1 MRERQCLVP
10 VEVPGA
16 TCGTGRATEQP
27 PVPQRVPA
35 HSKLDLVDVGH
46 FTWEDAAH
54 QDGEIV
60 AGWWTGRSRARMRAI
75 TYTRLG
81 DPSVLELVEKHVPEP
96 GAGEL
101 RIRVLVSGVNPTD
114 WKSRSGAFGGT
125 LTEAT
130 VPNHDGAGVV
140 DAVGA
145 GVTGFRVG
153 DRVWVTLAGDGRPAD
168 GTAQEFTV
176 VPTERVFALP
186 AGADF
191 ELGASIGIPT
201 VTAHRALTVVEDGPM
216 RLRPDALGG
225 RVVLIA
231 GGAGAVGNAAIQLA
245 RWAGAEVIATVSG
258 EAKARLATA
267 AGAHH
272 VVNYKEADAAEAIR
286 GVAPDGV
293 DLVVEV
299 AAGAN
304 AELDL
309 AVLRP
314 RGTISIYAN
323 DGGAPFNLDVRR
335 NMGLNARYQFVLL
348 YTVGW
353 DRIVAAAAAINQAI
367 EDGALGVGEQAG
379 LPLHRYRL
387 EDTAAAHAAVEGGA
401 VGKVLITVATS

>member
-1 MRERQCLVP
+1 VRLRYN
-10 VEVPGA
+10 
-16 TCGTGRATEQP
+16 TG
-27 PVPQRVPA
+27 
-35 HSKLDLVDVGH
+35 
-46 FTWEDAAH
+46 
-54 QDGEIV
+54 
-60 AGWWTGRSRARMRAI
+60 MRAV
-75 TYTRLG
+75 TYAQLG
-81 DPSVLELVEKHVPEP
+81 DPSVLELVEKPVPEP
-96 GAGEL
+96 GDGEV

-114 WKSRSGAFGGT
+114 WKTRSGAFGRA

-145 GVTGFRVG
+145 GVTGFSVG
-153 DRVWVTLAGDGRPAD
+153 DRVWVTLAGDGRPAG

-176 VPTERVFALP
+176 VPAERVFALP
-186 AGADF
+186 TGADA
-191 ELGASIGIPT
+191 ELGASIGIPA
-201 VTAHRALTVVEDGPM
+201 VTAHRALTVAEDGPA
-216 RLRPDALGG
+216 RLRPGALGG
-225 RVVLIA
+225 RTVLVA
-231 GGAGAVGNAAIQLA
+231 GGAGAVGNAALQLA
-245 RWAGAEVIATVSG
+245 RWAGADVIATVSG

-272 VVNYKEADAAEAIR
+272 VVNYKEPDAAAAIGR
-286 GVAPDGV
+286 VAADGV

-304 AELDL
+304 AELDQ

-353 DRIVAAAAAINQAI
+353 DRIAAAAADINQAI
-367 EDGALGVGEQAG
+367 EDGAFAVGEHAG
-379 LPLHRYRL
+379 LPLHRFRL
-387 EDTAAAHAAVEGGA
+387 EDAAAAHAAVERGA